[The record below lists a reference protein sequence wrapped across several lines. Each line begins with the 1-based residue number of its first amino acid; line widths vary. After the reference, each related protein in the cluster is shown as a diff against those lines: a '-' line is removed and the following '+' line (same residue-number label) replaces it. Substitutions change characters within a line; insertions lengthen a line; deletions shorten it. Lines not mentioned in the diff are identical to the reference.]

1 MRSFFALGAPYI
13 RMHRDRSWNAV
24 GIFWLA
30 GKDLWFLPF
39 LQSSFT
45 LYLLYFTFQVPE
57 SIMSLASW
65 TEAFRF
71 STGQSGRCH
80 YKSHLRDELLGFFLR
95 AWGGQYRFTQWQYVF
110 FPGKNEVFF
119 FGPCLWF
126 ECKQNAS
133 KPHLYNQKQ
142 KQQFMGLENDMP
154 FLGLEHVAVET
165 FISNWPIE

>member
-110 FPGKNEVFF
+110 SWEKWGVFLVLA
-119 FGPCLWF
+119 FGSSVKKMRASHTFITRNRHNNLWDWKMT
-126 ECKQNAS
+126 C
-133 KPHLYNQKQ
+133 H
-142 KQQFMGLENDMP
+142 

-165 FISNWPIE
+165 FISSWPIE